1 MWSLNLLK
9 FEAIVM
15 SFFLGGGSIAI
26 ITFLYLFLVNL
37 VIIIFAVLGIEL
49 EPYPQSLLIVLK
61 GLVTLQG

>member
-1 MWSLNLLK
+1 
-9 FEAIVM
+9 M